1 MEHENR
7 GEGLNAKD
15 NQSTQEE
22 RGIIDI
28 HNEITKAIND
38 LIKEENPNNKGQD
51 NEVLP
56 EPYQKYKERNN
67 LLPEDFYNSQSEGR
81 DIY

>member
-22 RGIIDI
+22 RGSIDI
-28 HNEITKAIND
+28 HKEITKAIND
-38 LIKEENPNNKGQD
+38 LIQEENPNNKGQD
-51 NEVLP
+51 DYDKN
-56 EPYQKYKERNN
+56 YRERNDFIS
-67 LLPEDFYNSQSEGR
+67 EDFYNSQSEGR
-81 DIY
+81 DIQ

>member
-1 MEHENR
+1 MDHENR
-7 GEGLNAKD
+7 GDVNAKD

-22 RGIIDI
+22 RGVIDI

-51 NEVLP
+51 DYDKN
-56 EPYQKYKERNN
+56 YRERNDFIS
-67 LLPEDFYNSQSEGR
+67 EDFYNSQSEGR
-81 DIY
+81 DIH

>member
-7 GEGLNAKD
+7 GEVNAKD

-22 RGIIDI
+22 RGVIDI

-51 NEVLP
+51 DYDKN
-56 EPYQKYKERNN
+56 YRERNDFIS
-67 LLPEDFYNSQSEGR
+67 EDFYNSQSEGR
-81 DIY
+81 DIN

>member
-7 GEGLNAKD
+7 GEVNAKD

-51 NEVLP
+51 DYDKN
-56 EPYQKYKERNN
+56 YRERNDFIS
-67 LLPEDFYNSQSEGR
+67 EDFYNAQSEGR
-81 DIY
+81 DIQ

>member
-7 GEGLNAKD
+7 GEVNAKD

-22 RGIIDI
+22 RGVIDI
-28 HNEITKAIND
+28 HKEITKAIND

-51 NEVLP
+51 DYDKN
-56 EPYQKYKERNN
+56 YRERNDFIS
-67 LLPEDFYNSQSEGR
+67 EDFYNSQSEGR

>member
-7 GEGLNAKD
+7 GEVNAKD

-22 RGIIDI
+22 RGVIDI

-51 NEVLP
+51 DYDKN
-56 EPYQKYKERNN
+56 YRERNDFIS
-67 LLPEDFYNSQSEGR
+67 EDFYNSQSEGR
-81 DIY
+81 DIQ

>member
-22 RGIIDI
+22 RGSIDI
-28 HNEITKAIND
+28 HKEITKAIND

-51 NEVLP
+51 DYDKN
-56 EPYQKYKERNN
+56 YRERNDFIS
-67 LLPEDFYNSQSEGR
+67 EDFYNSQSEGR
-81 DIY
+81 DIQ

>member
-1 MEHENR
+1 MEHETC
-7 GEGLNAKD
+7 GEVNATD
-15 NQSTQEE
+15 NQSTEQESQ
-22 RGIIDI
+22 GVDI
-28 HNEITKAIND
+28 YQEITKAIND

-81 DIY
+81 DVY

>member
-7 GEGLNAKD
+7 GEVNAKD
-15 NQSTQEE
+15 NQSTEEE
-22 RGIIDI
+22 RGITDI

-51 NEVLP
+51 NEDLP
-56 EPYQKYKERNN
+56 EPYQTYNQRND
-67 LLPEDFYNSQSEGR
+67 LIPEDFYNSQSEGR
-81 DIY
+81 DIN

>member
-7 GEGLNAKD
+7 GEVNAKD

-51 NEVLP
+51 DYDKNYREMNDLIS
-56 EPYQKYKERNN
+56 
-67 LLPEDFYNSQSEGR
+67 EDFYNSQSEGR
-81 DIY
+81 DIQ

>member
-1 MEHENR
+1 MEHENC
-7 GEGLNAKD
+7 GEVNAKD
-15 NQSTQEE
+15 NQSTEQESQ
-22 RGIIDI
+22 GVDI
-28 HNEITKAIND
+28 YQEITKAIND

-51 NEVLP
+51 DELP

>member
-7 GEGLNAKD
+7 GEVNAKD
-15 NQSTQEE
+15 NQSAQEE
-22 RGIIDI
+22 RGVTDI

-51 NEVLP
+51 DQDYDKN
-56 EPYQKYKERNN
+56 YRERNDFIS
-67 LLPEDFYNSQSEGR
+67 EDFYNSQSEGR
-81 DIY
+81 DIQ

>member
-7 GEGLNAKD
+7 GEVNAKD

-22 RGIIDI
+22 RGILDI

-38 LIKEENPNNKGQD
+38 LIQEENPNNKGQD
-51 NEVLP
+51 DYDKN
-56 EPYQKYKERNN
+56 YRERNDFIS
-67 LLPEDFYNSQSEGR
+67 EDFYNSQSEGR
-81 DIY
+81 DIQ

>member
-7 GEGLNAKD
+7 GEVNAKD

-22 RGIIDI
+22 RGITDI
-28 HNEITKAIND
+28 HNEITEAIND

-51 NEVLP
+51 DYDKN
-56 EPYQKYKERNN
+56 YRERNDFIS
-67 LLPEDFYNSQSEGR
+67 EDFYNSQSEGR
-81 DIY
+81 DIQ

>member
-7 GEGLNAKD
+7 GEVNAKD

-22 RGIIDI
+22 RWIIDI

-51 NEVLP
+51 DYDKN
-56 EPYQKYKERNN
+56 YRERND
-67 LLPEDFYNSQSEGR
+67 LISEDFYTSQSEGR
-81 DIY
+81 DIQ

>member
-7 GEGLNAKD
+7 GEVNAKD

-51 NEVLP
+51 DLP
-56 EPYQKYKERNN
+56 EPYQTYDQRNK
-67 LLPEDFYNSQSEGR
+67 LIPDDFYNSKSEGK
-81 DIY
+81 DIQ

>member
-7 GEGLNAKD
+7 GEVNAKD

-56 EPYQKYKERNN
+56 EPYQKYQERNN

-81 DIY
+81 DVY

>member
-7 GEGLNAKD
+7 GEVNAKD

-22 RGIIDI
+22 RGSIDI
-28 HNEITKAIND
+28 HKEITKAIND

-51 NEVLP
+51 NQD
-56 EPYQKYKERNN
+56 YDKNYRERNDFIS
-67 LLPEDFYNSQSEGR
+67 EDFYNSQSEGR

>member
-7 GEGLNAKD
+7 GEVNAKD

-28 HNEITKAIND
+28 HKEITKAIND
-38 LIKEENPNNKGQD
+38 LINEENPNNKGQD
-51 NEVLP
+51 DLP
-56 EPYQKYKERNN
+56 EPYQTYDQRNK
-67 LLPEDFYNSQSEGR
+67 LIPDDFYNSKSEGK
-81 DIY
+81 DIQ

>member
-7 GEGLNAKD
+7 GEVNAKD

-22 RGIIDI
+22 RGSIDI
-28 HNEITKAIND
+28 HKEITKAIND

-51 NEVLP
+51 N
-56 EPYQKYKERNN
+56 YDKNYRERNDFIS
-67 LLPEDFYNSQSEGR
+67 EDFYNSQSEGR

>member
-1 MEHENR
+1 MEHENC
-7 GEGLNAKD
+7 GEVNAKD

-22 RGIIDI
+22 RGSIDI
-28 HNEITKAIND
+28 HKEITKAIND

-51 NEVLP
+51 N
-56 EPYQKYKERNN
+56 YDKNYRERNDFIS
-67 LLPEDFYNSQSEGR
+67 EDFYNSQSEGR

>member
-7 GEGLNAKD
+7 GEVNAKD

-38 LIKEENPNNKGQD
+38 LIKEENPNNIGQD
-51 NEVLP
+51 DYDKN
-56 EPYQKYKERNN
+56 YRERNDFIS
-67 LLPEDFYNSQSEGR
+67 EDFYNSQSEGR
-81 DIY
+81 DIQ

>member
-7 GEGLNAKD
+7 GEVNAKD

-28 HNEITKAIND
+28 HNEITKAINA

-51 NEVLP
+51 DYDKN
-56 EPYQKYKERNN
+56 YRERND
-67 LLPEDFYNSQSEGR
+67 LISEDFYNSQSEGR
-81 DIY
+81 DIQ

>member
-1 MEHENR
+1 MEQENR
-7 GEGLNAKD
+7 GEVNAKD

-51 NEVLP
+51 DYDKN
-56 EPYQKYKERNN
+56 YRERNDFIS
-67 LLPEDFYNSQSEGR
+67 EDFYNSQSEGR
-81 DIY
+81 DIQ

>member
-7 GEGLNAKD
+7 GEVNAKD

-22 RGIIDI
+22 RGITDI

-51 NEVLP
+51 DYDKN
-56 EPYQKYKERNN
+56 YRERND
-67 LLPEDFYNSQSEGR
+67 LISEDFYNSQSEGR
-81 DIY
+81 DIQ

>member
-7 GEGLNAKD
+7 GEVNAKD

-22 RGIIDI
+22 RGITDI

-51 NEVLP
+51 D
-56 EPYQKYKERNN
+56 YDKTYRERNDFIS
-67 LLPEDFYNSQSEGR
+67 EDFYNSQSEGR
-81 DIY
+81 DIQ

>member
-7 GEGLNAKD
+7 GEVNAKD

-22 RGIIDI
+22 RGVIDI

-51 NEVLP
+51 DYDKN
-56 EPYQKYKERNN
+56 YRERNDFIS
-67 LLPEDFYNSQSEGR
+67 EDFYNSQSEGR
-81 DIY
+81 NIQ

>member
-51 NEVLP
+51 DYDKN
-56 EPYQKYKERNN
+56 YRERNDFIS
-67 LLPEDFYNSQSEGR
+67 EDFYNSQSEGR
-81 DIY
+81 DIN

>member
-7 GEGLNAKD
+7 GEVNAKD

-51 NEVLP
+51 DYDKN
-56 EPYQKYKERNN
+56 YRERNDFIS
-67 LLPEDFYNSQSEGR
+67 EDFYNSQREGR
-81 DIY
+81 DIQ

>member
-1 MEHENR
+1 MEHENC
-7 GEGLNAKD
+7 GEVNAKD

-22 RGIIDI
+22 RGSIDI
-28 HNEITKAIND
+28 HKEITKAIND

-51 NEVLP
+51 DYDKN
-56 EPYQKYKERNN
+56 YRERNDFIS
-67 LLPEDFYNSQSEGR
+67 EDFYNSQSEGR